1 LADADVV
8 LDGLGR
14 GELDGLGLAYADL
27 AAQAPGLV
35 LTAITSF
42 GDDGPYCDYLDGEL
56 VLMALGG
63 LLNMVGEPE
72 LEPLRLGGYQ
82 AQYVTG
88 LSALTG
94 TLAALFARDF
104 SGLGQRVEVS
114 AHESVAF
121 VEWKSGI
128 YYQSN
133 GQVRRRGGREAQW
146 VVLRCR
152 DGFVAFVYQDEDWPG
167 VIELIQDPRL
177 EEPRFAL
184 HAERLAAR
192 EELRAIFEQWT
203 LHRQKT
209 EVYHAAQAHG
219 IPVGMVADVADLVAS
234 PQYAARDFFQ
244 TIDHPATGAVA
255 YPGLPSAFDGV
266 RPVSGRAPLLGE
278 HNRAIF
284 EERLGLT
291 PAELAGLQAVGVI

>member
-1 LADADVV
+1 VV
-8 LDGLGR
+8 
-14 GELDGLGLAYADL
+14 
-27 AAQAPGLV
+27 
-35 LTAITSF
+35 
-42 GDDGPYCDYLDGEL
+42 
-56 VLMALGG
+56 
-63 LLNMVGEPE
+63 
-72 LEPLRLGGYQ
+72 
-82 AQYVTG
+82 
-88 LSALTG
+88 
-94 TLAALFARDF
+94 
-104 SGLGQRVEVS
+104 
-114 AHESVAF
+114 
-121 VEWKSGI
+121 
-128 YYQSN
+128 
-133 GQVRRRGGREAQW
+133 
-146 VVLRCR
+146 
-152 DGFVAFVYQDEDWPG
+152 
-167 VIELIQDPRL
+167 ELIQDPRL

-203 LHRQKT
+203 LHRHKA

-266 RPVSGRAPLLGE
+266 RPVSSRAPLLGE

-291 PAELAGLQAVGVI
+291 PAEVAGLQAVGVI